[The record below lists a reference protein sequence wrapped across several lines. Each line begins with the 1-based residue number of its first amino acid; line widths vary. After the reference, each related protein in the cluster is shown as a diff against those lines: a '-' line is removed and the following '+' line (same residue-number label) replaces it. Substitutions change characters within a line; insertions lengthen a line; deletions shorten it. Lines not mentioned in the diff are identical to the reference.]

1 MTAFIKGNDLNQTVR
16 RNGLSVCGCEFLCG
30 VQAKGHIKDFPVL
43 ANAVGFINGKA
54 LDEVDFNTLSFII
67 ERSIR
72 FRYINILSCIHK
84 LNRMDFLI
92 QHHSIR
98 SCDFLN
104 LIFSEIQFFG
114 FCCTVLSCRNGIHN
128 LALVCS
134 DRSVQSDNILGC
146 GNLID
151 CTLKT
156 ADRENRL
163 IQSLIACHGAEYLAR
178 LFYGNCTFL
187 CHIGAY
193 YLNNGNAAFFLGIFL
208 HHIKINRLGI

>member
-1 MTAFIKGNDLNQTVR
+1 
-16 RNGLSVCGCEFLCG
+16 
-30 VQAKGHIKDFPVL
+30 
-43 ANAVGFINGKA
+43 
-54 LDEVDFNTLSFII
+54 
-67 ERSIR
+67 
-72 FRYINILSCIHK
+72 
-84 LNRMDFLI
+84 MDFLI

-98 SCDFLN
+98 SCNFLN

-128 LALVCS
+128 LALFGS